1 MTRRVAPFL
10 AFLAAWTALNTWI
23 LGPRKEAFDPFPY
36 IFLNLFLSM
45 IAALQAPVIMLDWQA
60 LVAQQRRQ
68 IELLTQLVGRQ
79 SGQAREWNAANQCGS
94 NVLTQLS
101 PAGRS

>member
-1 MTRRVAPFL
+1 
-10 AFLAAWTALNTWI
+10 
-23 LGPRKEAFDPFPY
+23 
-36 IFLNLFLSM
+36 M

-79 SGQAREWNAANQCGS
+79 SGQARE
-94 NVLTQLS
+94 
-101 PAGRS
+101 